1 MLLATGR
8 WSLSPEYV
16 FALTCQSFLWT
27 ILLNGL
33 SPLFAYA
40 FVYKTSVGW
49 RGCFYLLIALNS
61 IAALCWI
68 FFYHPPVS
76 AQQQRTERE
85 TNAC

>member
-1 MLLATGR
+1 MIT
-8 WSLSPEYV
+8 V
-16 FALTCQSFLWT
+16 FRVGVRADIHSFLWT

-61 IAALCWI
+61 IAVLCWI

-76 AQQQRTERE
+76 AHWQRAGHGTDDR
-85 TNAC
+85 